1 MRVRSCDVY
10 VGLIGLRYGSPVR
23 DQPAVSHTEL
33 EFDTAAESLGRKT
46 LARPTG
52 PDCQVFRL
60 LTAGPRPLSL
70 HTSQLAEGLPNRLV
84 PLDELRVIP
93 ALVMPE
99 RCAAHVERRGIAGD
113 G

>member
-1 MRVRSCDVY
+1 MDHCPASPSATTRSASGY
-10 VGLIGLRYGSPVR
+10 TAGPLNAL
-23 DQPAVSHTEL
+23 
-33 EFDTAAESLGRKT
+33 DTADTA
-46 LARPTG
+46 
-52 PDCQVFRL
+52 FRL